1 MAKCD
6 VVVKGSVSTGEQYAM
21 HTETQI
27 SVVQPEEG
35 YYVVFSATQVI
46 NNVQNSVAT
55 LLGIG
60 TNEYVHQWCIRKM
73 RTSHDN
79 YSSIAL
85 IWHIIHQES

>member
-55 LLGIG
+55 LLGIT
-60 TNEYVHQWCIRKM
+60 TNEYEYYKFPR
-73 RTSHDN
+73 
-79 YSSIAL
+79 YFY
-85 IWHIIHQES
+85 HI